1 MNFKKKKIKFGFGTY
16 GIGEKKTSSFSS
28 EKSRINFL
36 KKVYEKGVFLFDTAE
51 EYHNGFSE
59 YLLGKAFK
67 KNDEVVIATKISP
80 INYKK
85 NILQSIDKSLRRLD
99 RDYIDIIQLHWPNY
113 NVDDLKIIESLYE
126 AMSMKK
132 IKYVG
137 LCNVTKKYL
146 DRFLRLSMGKLK
158 IKIIQNE
165 YNLFERS
172 VEEDLLNFC
181 KKKKI
186 NFLAYSPFGSSKQ
199 VKKIFSSS
207 RIKNISKLFKLKPSQ
222 VILQWLNHN
231 GAIPIFQTSNL
242 SNLKENTM
250 FDSRIIPKDFFEKIN
265 NEFEVKVIRVL
276 PSEIKIVESFSGK
289 FYTNI
294 EQAKKNN
301 YNFSPSPNE
310 LAKEIKENDIL
321 KPIKLKKTIGGYSL
335 YEGQLR
341 YWGWVIAYGNN
352 FPIEAIIE

>member
-1 MNFKKKKIKFGFGTY
+1 MNLKKKKIKFGFGTY
-16 GIGEKKTSSFSS
+16 GIGEKKSRNFCS
-28 EKSRINFL
+28 EKSRIYFL
-36 KKVYEKGVFLFDTAE
+36 NKVYEEGVFFFDTAE
-51 EYHNGFSE
+51 DYHKGFSE

-85 NILQSIDKSLRRLD
+85 NILQSINESLRRLN
-99 RDYIDIIQLHWPNY
+99 RDCIDIIQLHWPNY

-126 AMSMKK
+126 AYSMKK

-146 DRFLRLSMGKLK
+146 DRFLKLSMGKLK
-158 IKIIQNE
+158 IKTIQNE

-172 VEEDLLNFC
+172 VEENLLNFC
-181 KKKKI
+181 KKKKK

-199 VKKIFSSS
+199 VNKIFSSV
-207 RIKNISKLFKLKPSQ
+207 RIKEISEVYRLKPSQ
-222 VILQWLNHN
+222 VILQWLSYN

-242 SNLKENTM
+242 SNLKENIM
-250 FDSRIIPKDFFEKIN
+250 FDSTIISKDFFEKIN
-265 NEFEVKVIRVL
+265 KEFEVKVVRVL
-276 PSEIKIVESFSGK
+276 PSEIQIVESFSGK

-294 EQAKKNN
+294 EQAKKNT
-301 YNFSPSPNE
+301 YNFSPSPIE
-310 LAKEIKENDIL
+310 IAKEIKENDIL
-321 KPIKLKKTIGGYSL
+321 KPIKLKKKRSGYSL